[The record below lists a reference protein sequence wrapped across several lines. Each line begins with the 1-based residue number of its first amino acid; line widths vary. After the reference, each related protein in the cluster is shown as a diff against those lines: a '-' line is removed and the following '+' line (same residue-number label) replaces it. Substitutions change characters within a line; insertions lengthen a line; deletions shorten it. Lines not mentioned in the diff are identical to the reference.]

1 MSDFVEFATQN
12 WLLFLAMFVILGL
25 LIGGEVLRKV
35 RGISTLDA
43 ASALRLIN
51 DRDAVIV
58 DVRETGD
65 YRDSHVPQARHIP
78 FGTLRDRIGELS
90 NKDKPILVYCR
101 SGNVSQSAC
110 VLLKKH
116 GLPDVHSLKGGFLAW
131 LDARLPVSRNN
142 KRS

>member
-1 MSDFVEFATQN
+1 MSDFAEFATQN
-12 WLLFLAMFVILGL
+12 WLPFLALFVILGL
-25 LIGGEVLRKV
+25 LIGGEALRKA

-43 ASALRLIN
+43 VSALRLIN
-51 DRDAVIV
+51 DQDAVVV

-65 YRDSHVPQARHIP
+65 YREGHVPQARHIP
-78 FGTLRDRIGELS
+78 LNALRDRLDELR

-116 GLPDVHSLKGGFLAW
+116 GVTEVHSLKGGLLAW
-131 LDARLPVSRNN
+131 REAQLPISRDR
-142 KRS
+142 KS